1 VPTEVTNDRGL
12 EPEINAKNLQLLLQ
26 RRRNRSQ
33 PHQGVPMSAEFC
45 GPIRLRTSPSA
56 QR

>member
-1 VPTEVTNDRGL
+1 VPTEATNDRGL

-33 PHQGVPMSAEFC
+33 PHQGAPISA
-45 GPIRLRTSPSA
+45 
-56 QR
+56 